1 MTRHAINS
9 FLAMSV
15 AFANEIATVCEA
27 IGADAGEVARGLK
40 TEMRIGPKAYV
51 SPGAAFAGGTLARD
65 IAFLSEEG
73 RTHGIDLALIP
84 SVAVSNRRHRNW
96 ALDRLRTFL
105 GSIEGRK
112 IAILGLAYKAGTS
125 TLRRSSSVELAQALV
140 KAGAQVTAYDPAVP
154 SLPDDIDLDIELHP
168 TIELA
173 LNGADAV
180 MVATGWPQFRDA
192 DWPKLIGLL
201 PSPIVLDPNGFLA
214 GQLAGRRDV
223 TYASVGRVTSRA
235 SGAAS

>member
-1 MTRHAINS
+1 MTKHAINS

-73 RTHGIDLALIP
+73 RSHGLGLALIP

-105 GSIEGRK
+105 GSIEGRR

-140 KAGAQVTAYDPAVP
+140 KAGAHVTAYDPAVP
-154 SLPDDIDLDIELHP
+154 SLPDDIDLDIELCP

-173 LNGADAV
+173 LYGADAV

-192 DWPKLIGLL
+192 DWSKLIGLL
-201 PSPIVLDPNGFLA
+201 PTPIILDPNGFLA
-214 GQLAGRRDV
+214 GRLAGRPDV

-235 SGAAS
+235 TGQVS